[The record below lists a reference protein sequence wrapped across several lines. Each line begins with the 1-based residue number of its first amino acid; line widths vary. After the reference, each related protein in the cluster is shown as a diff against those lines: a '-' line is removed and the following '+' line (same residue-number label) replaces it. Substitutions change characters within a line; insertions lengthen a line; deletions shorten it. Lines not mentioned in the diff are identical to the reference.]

1 MTIATDTA
9 PPKAK
14 IDWTKPVLWL
24 FAAVMMVLIVLPMSW
39 LALFA
44 FTDKA
49 RHPTLQN
56 FVTLFTDPDFLDP
69 LLTTAIIAT
78 TSAVICC
85 LIAAPIGW
93 LVSRTDMPGRQ
104 TIRALVTASFVTPPF
119 LGAVAW
125 ELLAAP
131 NSGLLNQ
138 LYRFVTGGEADAY
151 LFNIYSLTGII
162 FVISCYTFPFVFV
175 LVANA
180 LDNMPGELEDAS
192 AILGGKAWTTA
203 RRVTIPLALPA
214 LVAGALIA
222 FLQAMTLFGSPAIL
236 ALPAGFH
243 TMTTKIWSLFQYP
256 PKLELAAAAA
266 VPLLLLTILL
276 LQGQKFLLGRRG
288 FSVVG
293 GKYGAPRAIE
303 LNRWR
308 WVALMFCLIVL
319 LSPVFLP
326 YFALLNAAFSPNATT
341 LVTPSTMTLHN
352 IVFVFTE
359 LSSTQLALKNTVILG
374 VATATIGT
382 ILALVIAYVTT
393 RRVISG
399 HRFLGFLATAPIA
412 VPGIVLGVGL
422 FLSYTRPPFVL
433 YGTLWILLLAFL
445 TINLP
450 SAYQQLQAA
459 FATIHP
465 ELEDA
470 SRILGA
476 TRLQSLR
483 QITAP
488 LLRTGVIATW
498 CFIFIGVM
506 RELSAAI
513 VLFTSQTKVLSVLIY
528 DLNESGDLAAIAVLG
543 IAMLII
549 TFAVVL
555 AVNRIPGFGGN
566 ATARLR
572 NRSVKSVMRGRSDE
586 HPTVMRDGLL
596 VARRWRG
603 RSSRHPTLQPIRRDL
618 GLELIE
624 RHQRRGRIHNVF
636 PLGQH
641 RKNLQID
648 GRRMM
653 DHVAVIIELVR
664 DRLNATEIVQAHI
677 GEFRQARKRIGREV
691 VDGLQRCGRGVP
703 HRHELQDRIGRKVDL
718 ERHVRI
724 VLDQADGVALERLHH
739 RRVVIAF
746 RKIPTARRIGDA
758 PER

>member
-1 MTIATDTA
+1 MTTITATVATA
-9 PPKAK
+9 TAK
-14 IDWTKPVLWL
+14 SRIDWTRPVLWL
-24 FAAVMMVLIVLPMSW
+24 FAAFMILLIVLPMSW
-39 LALFA
+39 LMVYA

-56 FVTLFTDPDFLDP
+56 FVTLFTNPDFLDP

-85 LIAAPIGW
+85 LVAAPIGW

-138 LYRFVTGGEADAY
+138 LYRHLTGAEDP
-151 LFNIYSLTGII
+151 LFDIYSLTGLI

-266 VPLLLLTILL
+266 VPLLVLTMLL

-293 GKYGAPRAIE
+293 GKYGAPRRIE
-303 LNRWR
+303 LKGWR
-308 WVALMFCLIVL
+308 WAALAFCLIVL
-319 LSPVFLP
+319 LNPVFLP

-341 LVTPSTMTLHN
+341 LVTPSTATLHN

-374 VATATIGT
+374 ASTATIGT
-382 ILALVIAYVTT
+382 ILALVVAYVTT
-393 RRVISG
+393 RRVIAS
-399 HRFLGFLATAPIA
+399 HRLLGFLATAPVA

-476 TRLQSLR
+476 TRLQALR

-528 DLNESGDLAAIAVLG
+528 DLNESGDLAAISVLG
-543 IAMLII
+543 IAMLVI

-555 AVNRIPGFGGN
+555 AVNRIPMFGGG
-566 ATARLR
+566 AGARLR
-572 NRSVKSVMRGRSDE
+572 NS
-586 HPTVMRDGLL
+586 
-596 VARRWRG
+596 
-603 RSSRHPTLQPIRRDL
+603 
-618 GLELIE
+618 
-624 RHQRRGRIHNVF
+624 
-636 PLGQH
+636 
-641 RKNLQID
+641 
-648 GRRMM
+648 
-653 DHVAVIIELVR
+653 
-664 DRLNATEIVQAHI
+664 
-677 GEFRQARKRIGREV
+677 
-691 VDGLQRCGRGVP
+691 
-703 HRHELQDRIGRKVDL
+703 
-718 ERHVRI
+718 
-724 VLDQADGVALERLHH
+724 
-739 RRVVIAF
+739 
-746 RKIPTARRIGDA
+746 
-758 PER
+758 

>member
-1 MTIATDTA
+1 VTTLQETRVESTPAR
-9 PPKAK
+9 
-14 IDWTKPVLWL
+14 IDWTKPVLYL
-24 FAAVMMVLIVLPMSW
+24 FAALLIVLIVMPLSW
-39 LALFA
+39 LAIYSV
-44 FTDKA
+44 TD
-49 RHPTLQN
+49 RDNHLTLQN

-85 LIAAPIGW
+85 IVAAPIGW

-104 TIRALVTASFVTPPF
+104 FIRALVTASFVTPPF

-138 LYRFVTGGEADAY
+138 LFRFVAGAEADEH

-192 AILGGKAWTTA
+192 AILGGNAWTTA

-276 LQGQKFLLGRRG
+276 LQAQKFILGRRG
-288 FSVVG
+288 YSVVG
-293 GKYGAPRAIE
+293 GKYGAPRRVE
-303 LNRWR
+303 LKGWR
-308 WVALMFCLIVL
+308 WVALAFCLMVL
-319 LSPVFLP
+319 LNPVFLP
-326 YFALLNAAFSPNATT
+326 YFALFNAAFSPNATT
-341 LVTPSTMTLHN
+341 LVTPSTFTLHN

-374 VATATIGT
+374 TATATIGT
-382 ILALVIAYVTT
+382 MLALVLAYVTT
-393 RRVISG
+393 RRVIRGSQL
-399 HRFLGFLATAPIA
+399 LGFLATAPVA

-445 TINLP
+445 TISLP

-459 FATIHP
+459 FRTIHP

-476 TRLQSLR
+476 TRLQSLWR
-483 QITAP
+483 ITAP
-488 LLRTGVIATW
+488 LLRTGLIATW

-513 VLFTSQTKVLSVLIY
+513 ILFTSQTKVLSVLIY
-528 DLNESGDLAAIAVLG
+528 DLNESGDLAAISVLG
-543 IAMLII
+543 LAMLII
-549 TFAVVL
+549 TFTVVL
-555 AVNRIPGFGGN
+555 AVNRIPMFGSN
-566 ATARLR
+566 FSARLR
-572 NRSVKSVMRGRSDE
+572 NG
-586 HPTVMRDGLL
+586 
-596 VARRWRG
+596 
-603 RSSRHPTLQPIRRDL
+603 
-618 GLELIE
+618 
-624 RHQRRGRIHNVF
+624 
-636 PLGQH
+636 
-641 RKNLQID
+641 
-648 GRRMM
+648 
-653 DHVAVIIELVR
+653 
-664 DRLNATEIVQAHI
+664 
-677 GEFRQARKRIGREV
+677 
-691 VDGLQRCGRGVP
+691 
-703 HRHELQDRIGRKVDL
+703 
-718 ERHVRI
+718 
-724 VLDQADGVALERLHH
+724 
-739 RRVVIAF
+739 
-746 RKIPTARRIGDA
+746 
-758 PER
+758 

>member
-1 MTIATDTA
+1 MTITTSIDGA
-9 PPKAK
+9 KAK

-24 FAAVMMVLIVLPMSW
+24 VAAGLIILIVMPLSW
-39 LALFA
+39 LAVYSV
-44 FTDKA
+44 TD
-49 RHPTLQN
+49 RGNHLTLKN
-56 FVTLFTDPDFLDP
+56 FITLFTDPDFLDP

-78 TSAVICC
+78 TSAAVCC
-85 LIAAPIGW
+85 IVAAPMGW

-104 TIRALVTASFVTPPF
+104 FIRALVTASFVTPPF

-138 LYRFVTGGEADAY
+138 LYRFVTGAESDDH
-151 LFNIYSLTGII
+151 LFNIYSMTGII

-203 RRVTIPLALPA
+203 RRITIPLALPLSA
-214 LVAGALIA
+214 
-222 FLQAMTLFGSPAIL
+222 SPAIL

-276 LQGQKFLLGRRG
+276 LQAQKFILGRRG
-288 FSVVG
+288 YSVVG
-293 GKYGAPRAIE
+293 GKYGAPRRVE
-303 LNRWR
+303 MKKWR
-308 WVALMFCLIVL
+308 WAALAFCLVVL
-319 LSPVFLP
+319 LNPVFLP
-326 YFALLNAAFSPNATT
+326 YFALFNAAFSPNATT
-341 LVTPSTMTLHN
+341 LVTPATFTLHN

-359 LSSTQLALKNTVILG
+359 LSSTQLPLKNTVILG
-374 VATATIGT
+374 GATATIGT

-393 RRVISG
+393 RRVVAGS
-399 HRFLGFLATAPIA
+399 RVLGFLATAPIA

-433 YGTLWILLLAFL
+433 YGTLWILLIAFL
-445 TINLP
+445 TISLP

-476 TRLQSLR
+476 TRLQSLW

-528 DLNESGDLAAIAVLG
+528 DLNESGDLAAISVLG
-543 IAMLII
+543 LAMLVI

-555 AVNRIPGFGGN
+555 AVNQIPVFGAG
-566 ATARLR
+566 AEARLR
-572 NRSVKSVMRGRSDE
+572 NG
-586 HPTVMRDGLL
+586 
-596 VARRWRG
+596 
-603 RSSRHPTLQPIRRDL
+603 
-618 GLELIE
+618 
-624 RHQRRGRIHNVF
+624 
-636 PLGQH
+636 
-641 RKNLQID
+641 
-648 GRRMM
+648 
-653 DHVAVIIELVR
+653 
-664 DRLNATEIVQAHI
+664 
-677 GEFRQARKRIGREV
+677 
-691 VDGLQRCGRGVP
+691 
-703 HRHELQDRIGRKVDL
+703 
-718 ERHVRI
+718 
-724 VLDQADGVALERLHH
+724 
-739 RRVVIAF
+739 
-746 RKIPTARRIGDA
+746 
-758 PER
+758 

>member
-1 MTIATDTA
+1 MTTTGIDV
-9 PPKAK
+9 PKRR
-14 IDWTKPVLWL
+14 IDLTTPVLWL
-24 FAAVMMVLIVLPMSW
+24 VALVLVGLIALPLSW
-39 LALFA
+39 LAVYA

-49 RHPTLQN
+49 RHFTLGN
-56 FVTLFTDPDFLDP
+56 FVTLFTDRDFLDP
-69 LLTTAIIAT
+69 MLTTAIIAT

-85 LIAAPIGW
+85 LVAAPMGW

-138 LYRFVTGGEADAY
+138 LYRAITAAETDAH
-151 LFNIYSLTGII
+151 LFDIYSLTGII

-180 LDNMPGELEDAS
+180 LDTMPGELEDAS
-192 AILGGKAWTTA
+192 AILGGGAWTTA
-203 RRVTIPLALPA
+203 RRITIPLALPA

-256 PKLELAAAAA
+256 PKYELAAAAA
-266 VPLLLLTILL
+266 MPLLLLTMLL
-276 LQGQKFLLGRRG
+276 LQAQKMVLGRRG
-288 FSVVG
+288 YSVVG
-293 GKYGAPRAIE
+293 GKYGPPRRVE
-303 LNRWR
+303 LKSWR
-308 WVALMFCLIVL
+308 WMALGFCLVVL

-341 LVTPSTMTLHN
+341 LATPSTLTMHN
-352 IVFVFTE
+352 VVFVFTE
-359 LSSTQLALKNTVILG
+359 LSSTSLALKNTVILG
-374 VATATIGT
+374 AATATIGT
-382 ILALVIAYVTT
+382 LLALVIAYVTT
-393 RRVISG
+393 RRLILGSPL
-399 HRFLGFLATAPIA
+399 LGFVATAPVA

-433 YGTLWILLLAFL
+433 YGTLWILLIAFL

-465 ELEDA
+465 ELEEA

-476 TRLQSLR
+476 SRLTSLR

-513 VLFTSQTKVLSVLIY
+513 ILVTSQTKVLSALIY
-528 DLNESGDLAAIAVLG
+528 DLNESGDLAVISVLG
-543 IAMLII
+543 IAMLLI
-549 TFAVVL
+549 TFAVVM
-555 AVNRIPGFGGN
+555 AVNQIPAFGAG

-572 NRSVKSVMRGRSDE
+572 NS
-586 HPTVMRDGLL
+586 
-596 VARRWRG
+596 
-603 RSSRHPTLQPIRRDL
+603 
-618 GLELIE
+618 
-624 RHQRRGRIHNVF
+624 
-636 PLGQH
+636 
-641 RKNLQID
+641 
-648 GRRMM
+648 
-653 DHVAVIIELVR
+653 
-664 DRLNATEIVQAHI
+664 
-677 GEFRQARKRIGREV
+677 
-691 VDGLQRCGRGVP
+691 
-703 HRHELQDRIGRKVDL
+703 
-718 ERHVRI
+718 
-724 VLDQADGVALERLHH
+724 
-739 RRVVIAF
+739 
-746 RKIPTARRIGDA
+746 
-758 PER
+758 